1 MKLYLIQHGEAVD
14 KEVDSSRPLTAEG
27 RETVS
32 RVAHFAKQAGV
43 TFSAVWHSGK
53 TRATQTAQIVAELFA
68 SASELI
74 EHDGLKPNDDVRAIV
89 RELNK
94 IDQNLAIVGHMPHLS
109 RLASRLILDD
119 EKRDILLFQRGGIVA
134 LERDADGVWRLIWV
148 LTPDLIRPT

>member
-14 KEVDSSRPLTAEG
+14 KEVDSSRPLTAHG

-32 RVAHFAKQAGV
+32 RVARFAGQAGV
-43 TFSAVWHSGK
+43 SVSAVWHSGK
-53 TRATQTAQIVAELFA
+53 TRATQTAQSVAEHIA
-68 SASELI
+68 SAEPI
-74 EHDGLKPNDDVRAIV
+74 EHDGLKPNDDVKAIV

-94 IDQNLAIVGHMPHLS
+94 FDHDLAIVGHMPHLS
-109 RLASRLILDD
+109 RLAGRLILDD
-119 EKRDILLFQRGGIVA
+119 EKHDILLFQRGGIVA